1 MHSHSLVALRDHNI
15 YARRA
20 FGVEAASQPVSQYQL
35 SLLAAKPA
43 AETYFSKDYGL
54 ITKCVCDVVQ
64 VSEWQSRL
72 GAAFCT
78 LLGAAAE
85 AAAPIATLFLQRF

>member
-1 MHSHSLVALRDHNI
+1 MRQ
-15 YARRA
+15 A
-20 FGVEAASQPVSQYQL
+20 FGVEAASQPVSQSAL
-35 SLLAAKPA
+35 TSRCCSEKPA

-85 AAAPIATLFLQRF
+85 AACAHCDTFPAARGFDSRPQFRISS

>member
-1 MHSHSLVALRDHNI
+1 M
-15 YARRA
+15 
-20 FGVEAASQPVSQYQL
+20 
-35 SLLAAKPA
+35 
-43 AETYFSKDYGL
+43 
-54 ITKCVCDVVQ
+54 CVCDVVQ

-85 AAAPIATLFLQRF
+85 AAAPIATLFLPRAVLTVAHNFAFPPDVSKKMWGTRERRAICPSCDKML